1 MDAMVREGLFK
12 NLMAVFSGRNKDMN
26 LAQFAIYRLGYDAS
40 AGSKDILKKLA
51 KGENKTLAD
60 TAKEALLIK

>member
-1 MDAMVREGLFK
+1 
-12 NLMAVFSGRNKDMN
+12 MAVFSGRNKDMN